1 MIAPMSLDE
10 PLWVWEGTE
19 DPGKE
24 AESQTSSCP
33 RSLGGD
39 LILTPRMETGAMVPN
54 GAEVQSQLFS
64 PEGPL

>member
-1 MIAPMSLDE
+1 M
-10 PLWVWEGTE
+10 
-19 DPGKE
+19 
-24 AESQTSSCP
+24 SSCP

-39 LILTPRMETGAMVPN
+39 LILTPLMETGAMVPN